1 MTHMGNFVSA
11 KISLNESYER
21 TKEFQTTKKSSD
33 KKPSLAPAR
42 DKVIVKNKWEI
53 MSDNWGDQFW
63 QIFCPWSAVTSY
75 MSSVR
80 VYLKENIVIV
90 II

>member
-1 MTHMGNFVSA
+1 MGNFVSA

-42 DKVIVKNKWEI
+42 DKVIVKNK
-53 MSDNWGDQFW
+53 
-63 QIFCPWSAVTSY
+63 
-75 MSSVR
+75 
-80 VYLKENIVIV
+80 
-90 II
+90 